1 MPAAA
6 VVAAVAS
13 TALGVASY
21 VQQRNASKDQQR
33 AMDKQTTTAR
43 QAAKLTSTRTNTGAS
58 IKLGSTDPSVYLGK
72 GLPGV
77 GGTRTGTVKNVIGGL
92 GASNSLGLY

>member
-33 AMDKQTTTAR
+33 AMDKQTTAAR
-43 QAAKLTSTRTNTGAS
+43 QAAKLAGPRTNTGAS
-58 IKLGSTDPSVYLGK
+58 VKLGSTDPAAYLGR
-72 GLPGV
+72 GLSGV
-77 GGTRTGTVKNVIGGL
+77 PTSRTGTVQNVIGGL
-92 GASNSLGLY
+92 GASGNLGLR